1 MSYRLPPLSALRA
14 FEAVARH
21 ASFKKAAAEL
31 FVTPAAVSQQ
41 IKTLETYLGV
51 PLFRRLPRALELSEQ
66 GLAMLPK
73 VREGLDCLV
82 AAVEVA
88 RVRPEALL
96 TVHAPPSFAL
106 RWLVPRLSRFGALHP
121 DVKLRLASDVGNID
135 GVGRGPESLFVDLR
149 DAGDAVAVRFGV
161 NDYPGFRRDVLLAPE
176 YVLVCSP
183 DLLTRIGP
191 LKTPADLRDQT
202 LIHDESIPDESVRP
216 SWAEWFRLAGVPDVD
231 VSRGPRFSSAVLVL
245 EAALGGQGLALALW
259 PQVEA
264 DVASGRLVVPFP
276 TALPSRYVYSLV
288 IPEALAERPLIQD
301 FRAWLVAEAKGAAS
315 GPSVTVAG
323 DG

>member
-51 PLFRRLPRALELSEQ
+51 ALFRRLPRALELSEQ

-82 AAVEVA
+82 AAVEFA
-88 RVRPEALL
+88 RVRPDALL

-231 VSRGPRFSSAVLVL
+231 VSRGPRFSSAV
-245 EAALGGQGLALALW
+245 W
-259 PQVEA
+259 
-264 DVASGRLVVPFP
+264 ASR
-276 TALPSRYVYSLV
+276 TWMS
-288 IPEALAERPLIQD
+288 
-301 FRAWLVAEAKGAAS
+301 
-315 GPSVTVAG
+315 VAG
-323 DG
+323 RASRARFWCWRRLWAGRGLPWRSGHKSKPMWRRGVWSCPSPRRCRRGTSIAL